1 MPPFYLSVAPFYFQ
15 DFGSSLLSLLWILF
29 QVLLPLHL
37 FSLVG
42 FYHVPS
48 TAICFS
54 LFSFYLMCCV
64 WGSPFCRLQG
74 HSSSYP
80 HVYLPWVGLDH
91 FLVKV
96 SWLVY
101 GTGSCLSEGQCYV
114 QQCFKGVYGLGVVL
128 GSLSANGQGCVPHTT
143 WVRNWWWKCDVYSRE
158 RRRIP
163 WPLSLV
169 LTMQPAECSCSTMFT
184 RPLVKSTSA
193 LFWQITT
200 YLSLCHQL
208 DSYCFET

>member
-1 MPPFYLSVAPFYFQ
+1 MFSFCLTYCVC
-15 DFGSSLLSLLWILF
+15 G
-29 QVLLPLHL
+29 L
-37 FSLVG
+37 FSAGQKAHSFSYLWGLPPIGRVRLVH
-42 FYHVPS
+42 FEQY
-48 TAICFS
+48 S
-54 LFSFYLMCCV
+54 L
-64 WGSPFCRLQG
+64 GE
-74 HSSSYP
+74 
-80 HVYLPWVGLDH
+80 
-91 FLVKV
+91 LVSVFWWIELNLASLKV
-96 SWLVY
+96 SAVSSNVFWV
-101 GTGSCLSEGQCYV
+101 V
-114 QQCFKGVYGLGVVL
+114 FALGIAL

-143 WVRNWWWKCDVYSRE
+143 WVRNWWWKCDVYLRE

-169 LTMQPAECSCSTMFT
+169 LTMQPAECSCSTTFT